1 MAHVDTLN
9 SVTLETIASQVGKL
23 YPTLAGEPGKLKAEA
38 TLAETLPVWFLGVDD
53 IISGNNDVASIA
65 QNTGRWHSQIRIGGV
80 ASAAARSIPL
90 GGEATDWQVRQI
102 FEGQYPQQIDREID
116 WVDENAAGD
125 PLVRILEIPAYQIT
139 AFWLLNADK
148 SSSVV
153 VATIPETA
161 QFLRKREVYSS
172 QAFLDAVRKEQFVVG
187 IQS

>member
-9 SVTLETIASQVGKL
+9 SATLETIASQIGEL
-23 YPTLAGEPGKLKAEA
+23 YPTFAGEPSKLRAEA

-53 IISGNNDVASIA
+53 IISGTEDVASIA

-90 GGEATDWQVRQI
+90 GSSSTDWQVRQI
-102 FEGQYPQQIDREID
+102 FEGPYPQQIDREIG
-116 WVDENAAGD
+116 WVDENAKGD
-125 PLVRILEIPAYQIT
+125 PLVRILEIPAYHIT
-139 AFWLLNADK
+139 AFWLLNADN

-153 VATIPETA
+153 VAILPETA
-161 QFLRKREVYSS
+161 QFLKTRKIYSS
-172 QAFLDAVRKEQFVVG
+172 RDFLDAVRKEQFVVG